1 MSFDVIHRVFCDCI
15 NIRFGRIFMRFVER
29 KLKNQ
34 NVGKY
39 LVLVSL

>member
-15 NIRFGRIFMRFVER
+15 NIRFGCMFMRFVER

-34 NVGKY
+34 NVGKC